1 MQQAGRQTDDDIR
14 YERVFVGEKR
24 SRRAIELGLHWR
36 DGGLAAKT
44 LFDALS
50 HCGIDPTRQL
60 FINVF
65 LESDGYA
72 PDPTALSLIG
82 HTARTGV
89 EVIALGR
96 RVQRVLKVA
105 DIPHARMV
113 HPAARGAI
121 RSRECYRAHVASVL
135 RGTAREVDR

>member
-1 MQQAGRQTDDDIR
+1 MQQVHRQADGDRR

-36 DGGLAAKT
+36 DGRLAAKT

-50 HCGIDPTRQL
+50 HCSIDPTRQL

-65 LESDGYA
+65 LESDGYV

-82 HTARTGV
+82 QMARTGV

-96 RVQRVLKVA
+96 RVQRALEVA

-121 RSRECYRAHVASVL
+121 RSRECYREHVASVL
-135 RGTAREVDR
+135 HGTAQDVDR

>member
-1 MQQAGRQTDDDIR
+1 MQQAGIQTDDDIR

-36 DGGLAAKT
+36 DGRLAAKT

-50 HCGIDPTRQL
+50 HCCIDPSRQ
-60 FINVF
+60 FFMNVF
-65 LESDGYA
+65 LESEGYV
-72 PDPTALSLIG
+72 PDPAALTLIG
-82 HTARTGV
+82 HMARTGV

-96 RVQRVLKVA
+96 RVQRTLDVA
-105 DIPHARMV
+105 DIPHTRMV
-113 HPAARGAI
+113 HPAARGTI
-121 RSRECYRAHVASVL
+121 RSHECYRAHVASVL